1 MSPHLARVVLEHE
14 RGLDHVRQRRHL
26 LVAVHVLV
34 LSSEKTRSAAAE
46 LGVNEPTMRIA
57 SAHL

>member
-46 LGVNEPTMRIA
+46 LGTARLGLTRM
-57 SAHL
+57 LDG